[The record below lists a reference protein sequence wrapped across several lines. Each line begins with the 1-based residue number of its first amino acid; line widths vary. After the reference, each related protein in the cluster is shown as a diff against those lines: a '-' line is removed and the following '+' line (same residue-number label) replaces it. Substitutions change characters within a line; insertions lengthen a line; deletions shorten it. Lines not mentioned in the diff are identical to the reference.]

1 MSAEHKLEALRTRI
15 NVSPSFPLSGQ
26 MLNAFDAP
34 HLRLWRSFSHQLDHA
49 RARKISKIDRSISIV
64 GEGEELSG
72 QIPLQNQ

>member
-1 MSAEHKLEALRTRI
+1 MSAEHKLETLRTRI

-34 HLRLWRSFSHQLDHA
+34 HLRGLFHTNSITR